1 MRSDSNSINEAINF
15 DAIEPEKENI
25 IPLKEGR
32 SARGL
37 AQALTSDSSELHNTR
52 IQYERRLLEEL
63 EDMDDPLELFLEY
76 ISWINNAFPQ
86 GGTSKKSRMIEVIER
101 CITYFKDMETYK
113 NDPRYLKVWLWYI
126 ELYSSDIL
134 QECKDIFI
142 YMFRKRI
149 GAKLTLFY
157 EEFAALLFH
166 MEKFNEAYNIL
177 KLGIEENSR
186 PQHRLLKKL
195 NEFEIKLRELNVNFH
210 ENSTA
215 DTRFLSSEPNN
226 FILGR
231 RRSSFTNNETNS
243 NPQLQGYQQQIPKH
257 EIFQDN
263 NIPNSNDSENIN
275 RNGWDVLEPRASRRK
290 ENKQHSLLLEPGSNI
305 GPIEQTNDVVPNKR
319 PSSSQKL
326 AIFKDDLGRSDPIYK
341 ILHIPGKKSEK
352 IDCNFDLI
360 YPNPDEE
367 YCIEE
372 ILARSRN
379 LYYNRKPLNLN
390 LTEDLNQNLQ
400 ESKKKRKLVPLGE
413 KAPLSKKKP
422 LEEKKT
428 TDNESPLVESYQLNE
443 KSPGIFPQSPNLISP
458 EHENISAS
466 RADNNPPLEY
476 KGITRTSILPLKDT
490 SKESETP
497 VSNSKEALQPPKSPT
512 MTFFS
517 KAAMNEVYSMYNQ
530 HYSEP
535 KEPLENN
542 ETTNKFIFDNLT
554 QEFTRQHMD
563 DLTEIKPTDRSIEK
577 NSEKTPN
584 KQKKETNFGLDMNNE
599 QKIYPNNSLKEF
611 MTPIQERTEKTD
623 HISPDEK
630 NGNWTTNKDEISSTQ
645 SSPFLTQPQ
654 PELPEEKKCHIIE
667 NPLDPHLRKQLLAG
681 LRPPLD
687 QYDTFYRYNQPLKM
701 STLLKRIQKMSKT
714 ENKNPIVDF
723 KKTGD
728 LYCIRTELGEGG
740 YATVYL
746 AESSTGNLRALKVE
760 KPASV
765 WEYYI
770 LKQVEERL
778 RGQSVLS
785 SIINANSLHC
795 FEDESYLVLNYAS
808 QGTILDLINLQKSK
822 TRGPLDECLC
832 MFFTV
837 ELMKIVESIHRADIL
852 HGDLKPDNCMIRFE
866 KGNVGSYRPD
876 GSFDWNKKGI
886 YLIDFGRSFDMRLLQ
901 PNTKFK
907 ANWKTDQQD
916 CLEMRSG
923 KPWTY
928 EADYYGLAG
937 IIHAM
942 LFGNFIESVQLS
954 NGRFKLRQSFKRYW
968 RQGLWSSVFDV
979 LLNSN
984 EFGPFPIIDQI
995 TRLRL
1000 KIESHLLDEFD
1011 DKLKDVVTDLELE
1024 LRRFKR

>member
-1 MRSDSNSINEAINF
+1 MRSGSVHLDGPVGF

-37 AQALTSDSSELHNTR
+37 TQALTSGSSELHNR
-52 IQYERRLLEEL
+52 RVQYERRLLEEL

-86 GGTSKKSRMIEVIER
+86 GGTSKRSGMLDVIER
-101 CITYFKDMETYK
+101 CIMYFKDMETYK

-126 ELYSSDIL
+126 ELYSSDAL
-134 QECKDIFI
+134 QESKDIFV

-157 EEFAALLFH
+157 EEFSSLLSQ
-166 MEKFNEAYNIL
+166 MEKFTEAHNIL
-177 KLGIEENSR
+177 KLGVEENSR
-186 PQHRLLKKL
+186 PQHRLQRKL
-195 NEFEIKLRELNVNFH
+195 NEFEIKLRELNVNF
-210 ENSTA
+210 NQSSA
-215 DTRFLSSEPNN
+215 LDTRFLTSDPNN

-231 RRSSFTNNETNS
+231 RRSSFINNENGANS
-243 NPQLQGYQQQIPKH
+243 QIQGYQQEAPKY
-257 EIFQDN
+257 EIFQDADTQN
-263 NIPNSNDSENIN
+263 ANDSEGIN
-275 RNGWDVLEPRASRRK
+275 REGWDILESKATRSK
-290 ENKQHSLLLEPGSNI
+290 ENKQQSVLLEPGSNV
-305 GPIEQTNDVVPNKR
+305 GKIEQTNDIIPNKR

-326 AIFKDDLGRSDPIYK
+326 TIFKDNLGRSDPVYK
-341 ILHIPGKKSEK
+341 ILHIPGKKPEK
-352 IDCNFDLI
+352 IDCNFNLI
-360 YPNPDEE
+360 YPNPGEE

-372 ILARSRN
+372 ILAKSRN
-379 LYYNRKPLNLN
+379 SYFNRMPINNRIEDPK
-390 LTEDLNQNLQ
+390 EDLQ
-400 ESKKKRKLVPLGE
+400 ERKKKRKLVPLGE
-413 KAPLSKKKP
+413 KAPLGEKKP
-422 LEEKKT
+422 LEERTPVGDKIALGEK
-428 TDNESPLVESYQLNE
+428 NLKVE
-443 KSPGIFPQSPNLISP
+443 KSPGIFPQHLNSTPSQGV
-458 EHENISAS
+458 EGSAS
-466 RADNNPPLEY
+466 HVSEEPTLEY
-476 KGITRTSILPLKDT
+476 KGVTKTSILPLRDASDK
-490 SKESETP
+490 SKTPISKLKETP
-497 VSNSKEALQPPKSPT
+497 QPPKSPT

-530 HYSEP
+530 YYNEP
-535 KEPLENN
+535 KASFDND
-542 ETTNKFIFDNLT
+542 ETMNKFMLDNLT

-563 DLTEIKPTDRSIEK
+563 DLTEVKPVQQSAEK
-577 NSEKTPN
+577 DAEKTP
-584 KQKKETNFGLDMNNE
+584 KKSINETGSNLEFKSESQL
-599 QKIYPNNSLKEF
+599 YPNPTSGDF
-611 MTPIQERTEKTD
+611 MTPIQERTERTEATY
-623 HISPDEK
+623 S
-630 NGNWTTNKDEISSTQ
+630 NGGNSNWTTHQDEVSSTQ

-654 PELPEEKKCHIIE
+654 QEVREEAKYHILE
-667 NPLDPHLRKQLLAG
+667 NPLDPQIRRQLLAG
-681 LRPPLD
+681 IKPPLD
-687 QYDTFYRYNQPLKM
+687 QYDTFYRYSQPLKM
-701 STLLKRIQKMSKT
+701 STLLKKIQKMSKT

-728 LYCIRTELGEGG
+728 LYCIRTELGQGG

-770 LKQVEERL
+770 LKQVEDRL
-778 RGQSVLS
+778 RGQQVLS

-837 ELMKIVESIHRADIL
+837 QLMKIVESIHKAEIL

-866 KGNVGSYRPD
+866 NGHIGPFHSD
-876 GSFDWNKKGI
+876 GSHGWNKKGI
-886 YLIDFGRSFDMRLLQ
+886 YLIDFGRSFDMKLLQ

-916 CLEMRSG
+916 CFEMRSG
-923 KPWTY
+923 KPWNY

-942 LFGNFIESVQLS
+942 LFGSFIESVRIP
-954 NGRFKLRQSFKRYW
+954 NGRFKVRQSFKRYW
-968 RQGLWSSVFDV
+968 RQSLWSSVFDV
-979 LLNSN
+979 LLNSG
-984 EFGPFPIIDQI
+984 EFGPFPIVDQI

-1000 KIESHLLDEFD
+1000 EIEGHLSDQFG
-1011 DKLKDVVTDLELE
+1011 DKLKEIIIDLEPE
-1024 LRRFKR
+1024 LIRFKR

>member
-1 MRSDSNSINEAINF
+1 MRSGSSFINEAIDF
-15 DAIEPEKENI
+15 DTIEPEKENI

-37 AQALTSDSSELHNTR
+37 TQALTSGSSELHNTR
-52 IQYERRLLEEL
+52 IQYEKRLLEEL

-86 GGTSKKSRMIEVIER
+86 GGTSKKSGMLEVMER
-101 CITYFKDMETYK
+101 CIMYFKDMETYK
-113 NDPRYLKVWLWYI
+113 NDPRYLKVWLWYV
-126 ELYSSDIL
+126 ELYSSDAL
-134 QECKDIFI
+134 QECKDIFV

-157 EEFAALLFH
+157 EEFATLLFQ

-177 KLGIEENSR
+177 KLGVEENSR
-186 PQHRLLKKL
+186 PQNRLLRKL
-195 NEFEIKLRELNVNFH
+195 NEIEVKLRELNVNFSQG
-210 ENSTA
+210 NAA
-215 DTRFLSSEPNN
+215 DTRFLSTDPNN

-231 RRSSFTNNETNS
+231 RRSSFTNNENNL
-243 NPQLQGYQQQIPKH
+243 NPQSQGHQQQASKH

-263 NIPNSNDSENIN
+263 NAPDSNNSENIN
-275 RNGWDVLEPRASRRK
+275 REGWDILEPKATRRK
-290 ENKQHSLLLEPGSNI
+290 ENKQHSLLLEAGSNV
-305 GPIEQTNDVVPNKR
+305 GTIEQANGVIPNRR

-341 ILHIPGKKSEK
+341 ILHIPGKKPEK

-360 YPNPDEE
+360 YPNPGEE

-372 ILARSRN
+372 ILAKSRN
-379 LYYNRKPLNLN
+379 LYYKRTPANR
-390 LTEDLNQNLQ
+390 TEDPNKDLQ
-400 ESKKKRKLVPLGE
+400 ENKKKRKLAPLGE
-413 KAPLSKKKP
+413 KAPLSGKKP
-422 LEEKKT
+422 LGEKKPI
-428 TDNESPLVESYQLNE
+428 DEEQPLAENRLLGE
-443 KSPGIFPQSPNLISP
+443 KSPGIFPQPSDPTSPGHIN
-458 EHENISAS
+458 AS
-466 RADNNPPLEY
+466 TLGVDEEQPLEY
-476 KGITRTSILPLKDT
+476 KGVTKTSILPLRDT
-490 SKESETP
+490 SDEGRTP
-497 VSNSKEALQPPKSPT
+497 VSSSKGTPQPPKSPT
-512 MTFFS
+512 LTFFS

-535 KEPLENN
+535 KETLESN

-563 DLTEIKPTDRSIEK
+563 DLTEMKPTDEPTGK
-577 NSEKTPN
+577 DSEKTPS
-584 KQKKETNFGLDMNNE
+584 KQTNETTSGSDYNNE
-599 QKIYPNNSLKEF
+599 QQLFPAGASKEY

-623 HISPDEK
+623 HFSSNGK
-630 NGNWTTNKDEISSTQ
+630 NTIWKSNKDEISSTQ

-654 PELPEEKKCHIIE
+654 RGTSEDQKYHIVE
-667 NPLDPHLRKQLLAG
+667 NPLDPHMRRQLLAG
-681 LRPPLD
+681 IKPPLD

-778 RGQSVLS
+778 RGQSVLP

-837 ELMKIVESIHRADIL
+837 ELMKIVESIHHADIL

-866 KGNVGSYRPD
+866 SGTLGPYRPD
-876 GSFDWNKKGI
+876 GSLGWSKKGI

-916 CLEMRSG
+916 CLEMRNG

-942 LFGNFIESVQLS
+942 LFGNFIESIQLP
-954 NGRFKLRQSFKRYW
+954 NGRFKLRHSFKRYW
-968 RQGLWSSVFDV
+968 RQNLWSSVFDI

-984 EFGPFPIIDQI
+984 EFGPFPITDQI
-995 TRLRL
+995 KRLRL
-1000 KIESHLLDEFD
+1000 EIESHLLDQFD
-1011 DKLKDVVTDLELE
+1011 DKLKEIVADLELE
-1024 LRRFKR
+1024 LTRFRR

>member
-1 MRSDSNSINEAINF
+1 MRSGSDILNGPIEF
-15 DAIEPEKENI
+15 EAIEPEKENI

-37 AQALTSDSSELHNTR
+37 AQALTLGSSELHDTR
-52 IQYERRLLEEL
+52 VQYERRLLEEL

-86 GGTSKKSRMIEVIER
+86 GGTSKKSGMLDVIER
-101 CITYFKDMETYK
+101 CIMYFKDMETYK
-113 NDPRYLKVWLWYI
+113 NDPRYLKVWLWYV
-126 ELYSSDIL
+126 ELYSSDVL
-134 QECKDIFI
+134 QESKDIFV

-157 EEFAALLFH
+157 EEFATLLFQ
-166 MEKFNEAYNIL
+166 MEKFNEAHNIL
-177 KLGIEENSR
+177 KLGVEENSR
-186 PQHRLLKKL
+186 PQNRLLRKL
-195 NEFEIKLRELNVNFH
+195 NEFEVKLRELNVNFSQ
-210 ENSTA
+210 ENAA
-215 DTRFLSSEPNN
+215 DTRFLSSDPNS

-231 RRSSFTNNETNS
+231 RRASFTNNENNV
-243 NPQLQGYQQQIPKH
+243 NPQPQGHQQQASKY
-257 EIFQDN
+257 EVFQDN
-263 NIPNSNDSENIN
+263 NIPDSNNSENIN
-275 RNGWDVLEPRASRRK
+275 REGWDVLESKATRRK
-290 ENKQHSLLLEPGSNI
+290 ENKQHSLLLEPGSNV
-305 GPIEQTNDVVPNKR
+305 GTIEQTSDVIPNKR

-326 AIFKDDLGRSDPIYK
+326 AIFKDDLGRSDPVYK
-341 ILHIPGKKSEK
+341 ILHVPGKKPEK

-360 YPNPDEE
+360 YPNPGEE

-372 ILARSRN
+372 ILAKSRD
-379 LYYNRKPLNLN
+379 LYYRREPVKRAEYPKQ
-390 LTEDLNQNLQ
+390 DLQ
-400 ESKKKRKLVPLGE
+400 ENKKKRKLAPLGE
-413 KAPLSKKKP
+413 KIPLSGKKP
-422 LEEKKT
+422 LGEKKP
-428 TDNESPLVESYQLNE
+428 TDDGLALVESHPLDK
-443 KSPGIFPQSPNLISP
+443 KSPGIFPQPSGPSSSERIDGS
-458 EHENISAS
+458 HS
-466 RADNNPPLEY
+466 RADVEPPLEY
-476 KGITRTSILPLKDT
+476 KGVTRTSILPLRDT
-490 SKESETP
+490 SDEMKTP
-497 VSNSKEALQPPKSPT
+497 VSNLKETPQPPKSPT

-517 KAAMNEVYSMYNQ
+517 NAAMSEVYSMYNQ
-530 HYSEP
+530 HYNEP
-535 KEPLENN
+535 KEPFDNN

-563 DLTEIKPTDRSIEK
+563 DLTEIKPTDQSAGK
-577 NSEKTPN
+577 DSEKTPN
-584 KQKKETNFGLDMNNE
+584 RQTNEITFGSDFNNE
-599 QKIYPNNSLKEF
+599 QQLYSNGAAKDF

-623 HISPDEK
+623 HFSPNGK
-630 NGNWTTNKDEISSTQ
+630 NINWTSQKDEISSTQ

-654 PELPEEKKCHIIE
+654 HEIREEEKYPILE
-667 NPLDPHLRKQLLAG
+667 NPLDPHMRRQLLAG
-681 LRPPLD
+681 IRPPLD

-760 KPASV
+760 KPASI

-778 RGQSVLS
+778 REQSVLP

-808 QGTILDLINLQKSK
+808 QGTILDLINLQKGK

-837 ELMKIVESIHRADIL
+837 ELMKIVESIHRVDIL

-866 KGNVGSYRPD
+866 NGSLGPYRPD
-876 GSFDWNKKGI
+876 GSLGWNKKGI
-886 YLIDFGRSFDMRLLQ
+886 YLIDFGRSFDMRLLP

-942 LFGNFIESVQLS
+942 LFGNFIESVQLP

-968 RQGLWSSVFDV
+968 RQALWSSVFDV

-984 EFGPFPIIDQI
+984 EFGPFPITDQI
-995 TRLRL
+995 TKLRL
-1000 KIESHLLDEFD
+1000 EIESHLLDQFD
-1011 DKLKDVVTDLELE
+1011 DKLKEIVTDLELE
-1024 LRRFKR
+1024 LTRFRR